1 MSEAGNVIYLS
12 LRAAKETRT
21 SAVRPPTRAASVA
34 RIALQNSAGT
44 LSRCRHLEA
53 VAGFTPISFAKASTV
68 GHRPTTSRNVVKRMR
83 ELIGRQVL
91 EGKENFSSD
100 PEDDSSQSSIM
111 ETEDTYA
118 EAFTRRVYSA
128 REHASLRQEDVA
140 DVLGIQQSTYSKY
153 EFRTP
158 LPHRYIR
165 AFCMLCRVN
174 VEWLVTG
181 QGKGPALLERP
192 PKRKRGPNKT
202 RKPRKAA

>member
-1 MSEAGNVIYLS
+1 MSEAGNVIYLRP
-12 LRAAKETRT
+12 RAARETKT
-21 SAVRPPTRAASVA
+21 SASRPPPRAVSVA
-34 RIALQNSAGT
+34 KIAFQNSAGT

-53 VAGFTPISFAKASTV
+53 VEGCTPISFARELTV
-68 GHRPTTSRNVVKRMR
+68 GHRPITSWNVAKRIR
-83 ELIGRQVL
+83 ELVRRAVL

-100 PEDDSSQSSIM
+100 AEDDSSQSSIM
-111 ETEDTYA
+111 ETEATYA

-140 DVLGIQQSTYSKY
+140 EVLGIQQSTYSKY

-158 LPHRYIR
+158 LPHRYVR

-174 VEWLVTG
+174 VEWLMTG

-192 PKRKRGPNKT
+192 PKRKRGPNKDPKS
-202 RKPRKAA
+202 RRAA

>member
-12 LRAAKETRT
+12 PRAAKETKT
-21 SAVRPPTRAASVA
+21 SAVRPPTRAVSVD
-34 RIALQNSAGT
+34 RIAFQSCGGT
-44 LSRCRHLEA
+44 ESRCRHLEA
-53 VAGFTPISFAKASTV
+53 VEGFTPISFARASTV
-68 GHRPTTSRNVVKRMR
+68 GHRPITSRNVVKRMT
-83 ELIGRQVL
+83 ELIRRQVL

-100 PEDDSSQSSIM
+100 QVDDSSQSSIM

>member
-12 LRAAKETRT
+12 PRAAKETKT
-21 SAVRPPTRAASVA
+21 SAVRPPTRAVSVA
-34 RIALQNSAGT
+34 KIAFQRSAGT

-53 VAGFTPISFAKASTV
+53 AEGLTPISFARASTV
-68 GHRPTTSRNVVKRMR
+68 AQRPITSRNVVKRMT
-83 ELIGRQVL
+83 ELIRRQVL

-100 PEDDSSQSSIM
+100 AGDGLSEGSIM

-192 PKRKRGPNKT
+192 PKRKRGPNRT
-202 RKPRKAA
+202 RRQRKAA

>member
-1 MSEAGNVIYLS
+1 MNDAGNVIYLS
-12 LRAAKETRT
+12 PRAAKETKT
-21 SAVRPPTRAASVA
+21 SAVRPPTRAVSVD
-34 RIALQNSAGT
+34 RIAFQRSAGT

-53 VAGFTPISFAKASTV
+53 AEGLTPISLARASTV
-68 GHRPTTSRNVVKRMR
+68 GHRPITSRNVVKRMT
-83 ELIGRQVL
+83 ELIRRQVL

-100 PEDDSSQSSIM
+100 AGDGLSEGSIM

-140 DVLGIQQSTYSKY
+140 EVLGIQQSTYSKY

-158 LPHRYIR
+158 LPHRYVR

-174 VEWLVTG
+174 VEWLMTG

-192 PKRKRGPNKT
+192 PKRKRGPNRT
-202 RKPRKAA
+202 RRQRKAA